1 MDFTCI
7 IERQLPRR
15 IALTLIDLSV
25 LLCPSCGKRTLSFD
39 PNSLG
44 WVCKS
49 CTSSYSGNR
58 EQIILGEVYSE
69 SSGIL
74 SPKKHRKAGLAS
86 RFRSKSWRS
95 LNHEYLEK
103 VFSDLPMESVIL
115 DFGSGP
121 LTNSMYIDQYK
132 VIYADGMPF
141 DGVNIVCDF
150 EKSLPIEEETFDY
163 VLSSNVIE
171 HMYDPVK
178 YIKEA
183 QRLLKK
189 NGTLII
195 TVPFAIKLHQEPLDF
210 ARYTKHFFEK
220 VAYEEG
226 FSAVS
231 IKEMGSTLQIIRT
244 ILNAELKSL
253 LVTNDMGAAIKK
265 IALKVFLLTVYITDF
280 AFKDNMSCSTF
291 PQGYA
296 VELIK

>member
-1 MDFTCI
+1 
-7 IERQLPRR
+7 
-15 IALTLIDLSV
+15 
-25 LLCPSCGKRTLSFD
+25 
-39 PNSLG
+39 
-44 WVCKS
+44 
-49 CTSSYSGNR
+49 
-58 EQIILGEVYSE
+58 
-69 SSGIL
+69 
-74 SPKKHRKAGLAS
+74 
-86 RFRSKSWRS
+86 
-95 LNHEYLEK
+95 
-103 VFSDLPMESVIL
+103 MESVIL

-121 LTNSMYIDQYK
+121 LTNSMYIDRYK
-132 VIYADGMPF
+132 TIYADGVPF
-141 DGVNIVCDF
+141 NGVNIVCDF
-150 EKSLPIEEETFDY
+150 HKSLPIEGETFDFI
-163 VLSSNVIE
+163 LSSNVIE

-231 IKEMGSTLQIIRT
+231 VKEMGSTLQIIRT

-253 LVTNDMGAAIKK
+253 LVINGVGSVVKK
-265 IALKVFLLTVYITDF
+265 IALKAFLFLAYIADF
-280 AFKDNMSCSTF
+280 AFKDNVSCSAF

-296 VELIK
+296 VELTK